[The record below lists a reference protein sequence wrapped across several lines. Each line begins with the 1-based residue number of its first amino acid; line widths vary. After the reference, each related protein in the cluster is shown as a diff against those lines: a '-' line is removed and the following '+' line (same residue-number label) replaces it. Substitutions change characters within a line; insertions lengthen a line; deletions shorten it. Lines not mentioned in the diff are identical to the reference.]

1 MPAAIVD
8 GPLRGW
14 KLPVSESAHGDAHGL
29 SVAFFGVKDG
39 RAANRAEPEGEP
51 RALIPDPNMFG
62 GVAIDP
68 ERCIKASE
76 RRENAAGSTLAG
88 EAVADA
94 HAARLALDLNAQLP
108 AGTGCGSGRHAHL
121 VLRSVREPAA

>member
-14 KLPVSESAHGDAHGL
+14 KLPVSEGAHGDAHGL
-29 SVAFFGVKDG
+29 GVAFLSVKDG
-39 RAANRAEPEGEP
+39 RAANRAEPEGEL
-51 RALIPDPNMFG
+51 RALIPDPNMLG

-68 ERCIKASE
+68 ERRSEACE
-76 RRENAAGSTLAG
+76 RRENAAGPALAG

-108 AGTGCGSGRHAHL
+108 AGTGCGPERHAPH
-121 VLRSVREPAA
+121 